1 MRVLHLNTTDTSGG
15 AARGAYW
22 LHRALRDVGVDSLMM
37 VDKKYST
44 DSSVFEVSAGIKRVG
59 RRVRARLDNLPLH
72 YYGVPDES
80 YWSVAWVPHPME
92 GLVRALH
99 PDVIHLHWITG
110 GFIPISGLQRL
121 GGPLVWSL
129 RDMWAFTGGCHYS
142 GHCNRFTEACGSCPQ
157 LDSLDENDL
166 SRSIYT
172 NKREHWHDL
181 DLWAVPISTWLA
193 DQARA
198 SSILGHFPMEVIPN
212 GVDIER
218 FRPLDPVRAKKHFG
232 FAPDR
237 PVVAFGAVN
246 ATTDHRKGFSKYCE
260 AVKRLFQMGWRDR
273 VEFVVFGDTVPESE
287 RDEDLPMRFIGRVND
302 DRELATLYSAADVTV
317 VPSLQEAF
325 GKTVIESF
333 ACATPVVAFRTGG
346 PADIVDHKRNGY
358 LAKPFDAKSL
368 ADGIAWC
375 AADPIRLRDLGR
387 EAREKVV
394 LEYDILAVARRYHD
408 LYRRILRRNHEQT

>member
-1 MRVLHLNTTDTSGG
+1 
-15 AARGAYW
+15 
-22 LHRALRDVGVDSLMM
+22 
-37 VDKKYST
+37 
-44 DSSVFEVSAGIKRVG
+44 
-59 RRVRARLDNLPLH
+59 
-72 YYGVPDES
+72 
-80 YWSVAWVPHPME
+80 
-92 GLVRALH
+92 
-99 PDVIHLHWITG
+99 
-110 GFIPISGLQRL
+110 
-121 GGPLVWSL
+121 
-129 RDMWAFTGGCHYS
+129 
-142 GHCNRFTEACGSCPQ
+142 
-157 LDSLDENDL
+157 
-166 SRSIYT
+166 
-172 NKREHWHDL
+172 
-181 DLWAVPISTWLA
+181 
-193 DQARA
+193 
-198 SSILGHFPMEVIPN
+198 MEVIPN